1 MKCPLV
7 RTWANFISHRARR
20 DISQCAVAHYFT
32 FCGSKTFHY
41 MHLCLQ
47 MQCLSRKKDE
57 EFLQFFVLFLSV
69 RVYCSMEGTPPDRLF
84 FVAVL
89 AGFHRDVI
97 WAAGMGF
104 GSVQEEFLF
113 PLCQASKRGS
123 ICRPSKANSTACGIF
138 SKSQTSELGFCR
150 GSSCRRGTKKTFF
163 LP

>member
-1 MKCPLV
+1 MSACADVGKFHF
-7 RTWANFISHRARR
+7 TSSKAR
-20 DISQCAVAHYFT
+20 YFT
-32 FCGSKTFHY
+32 MCGSTLFHVLRKQNISLY
-41 MHLCLQ
+41 AFVSTNAVLVKKKGRGIFAILRPFPVSSSILLYGRHP
-47 MQCLSRKKDE
+47 SR
-57 EFLQFFVLFLSV
+57 SA
-69 RVYCSMEGTPPDRLF
+69 F

-104 GSVQEEFLF
+104 GSVQEEFLY